1 MFEFI
6 PYYIV
11 PETVIN
17 NVYLIEEML
26 CILLV
31 MLLVI
36 VSLFESRNIY
46 ARLFFTIAGLFTL
59 IMHYYV
65 LWYMTR
71 FENITLYPILV
82 VETTSRGNS
91 ISIDFGQL
99 ILLGILI
106 VWRKQIIK
114 YFIKVLKNNR

>member
-1 MFEFI
+1 M
-6 PYYIV
+6 

-17 NVYLIEEML
+17 NIYLIEEML

-46 ARLFFTIAGLFTL
+46 VRVFFTITSLLTV

-65 LWYMTR
+65 FWSLSR
-71 FENITLYPILV
+71 FENIILYPIV
-82 VETTSRGNS
+82 IVETTSKGSS

-106 VWRKQIIK
+106 VWRKQIIN
-114 YFIKVLKNNR
+114 YFTKNLKK

>member
-1 MFEFI
+1 LFEFI

>member
-82 VETTSRGNS
+82 IETTSRGNS

>member
-1 MFEFI
+1 M
-6 PYYIV
+6 

-17 NVYLIEEML
+17 NIYLIEEML

-46 ARLFFTIAGLFTL
+46 IRVSFTITGLLTL

-65 LWYMTR
+65 FWYMTR

-82 VETTSRGNS
+82 VETTSRGSS

-106 VWRKQIIK
+106 VWRKQIVK
-114 YFIKVLKNNR
+114 YFIKVLKKSQ